1 MRVLGRLE
9 AKVMDVV
16 WAETAP
22 VAVRQV
28 HEALQDT
35 HPVAYT
41 TVLTVMD
48 NLHGKGMLERIRD
61 GRAYLYTPIPSRED
75 YGAELM
81 ADVLAGSADR
91 AGTLLRFAEHID
103 GAEAAEL
110 RQALDARSVK
120 GPR

>member
-1 MRVLGRLE
+1 MRVLGHLE

-16 WAETAP
+16 WSSGTP

-28 HEALQDT
+28 HEALRSS

-48 NLHGKGMLERIRD
+48 NLHGKGMLDRDRD
-61 GRAYLYTPIPSRED
+61 GRAYLYTPTLARED

-81 ADVLAGSADR
+81 AQVLAGSSNR

-103 GAEAAEL
+103 GHEADEL
-110 RQALDARSVK
+110 RQALEARSTEH
-120 GPR
+120 PR